1 MSVTWLARQPYAVTE
16 FLEPPAI
23 LGFGY
28 EATTAGTSGTV
39 EPAWPLVAGNTV
51 VDGTVTWTA
60 RTATTITWTASPL
73 YKSGATTPTFPTAVG
88 ATFTDNGIT
97 WTTRTPAITD
107 KKCPQSKI
115 AFAIASKIY
124 SPYKDVTRYSATN
137 SPRDWTTQDDAGFLP
152 TGQHSPTSVET
163 TAMAEYRGRL
173 AIWTASHLQ
182 IWTVDPDPAE
192 NALFDSIA
200 GIGTVYPKAVTSVS
214 GDLFFTTKL
223 GIRSVSIAA
232 GAENLQTDDVGT
244 PIDPL
249 VQAKLAGPEMPIGMY
264 YPGSGQFWMCFNSY
278 DGGGSGGV
286 GGGGI
291 TPLVLT
297 CTPPNAILD
306 AAYSYSYIASGGAT
320 PYTFSVEIG
329 ALPPGLTLNGA
340 TGVLSGVA
348 TTAGTY
354 SFGVKV
360 RDTRGVI
367 AYCGGSAVVVQDQV
381 VVQNAYLLVTGTEK
395 TIDGPVFAKV
405 TPALVVT
412 GIPIATG
419 ADIAGTSPDYF
430 SGTWIAVKDTSLRY
444 STNAMATWQTG
455 TITAAYP
462 IGPVVGLAGGWLVNG
477 WNNLIAGASYTG
489 ASPAALTYAALTGNL
504 SNGDPSSVAA
514 STIAFKAEGQYY
526 LARNANRALFRST
539 TLAGPFNAIWDV
551 FKEVATGRDIN
562 GTNTIAGFWDAAKF
576 GGEWYIIINWGFTG
590 RRIKIIK
597 CADITNLT
605 TFTALV
611 DVAQN
616 AANMPAQLC
625 VGTGAI
631 TAYCADGSL
640 WTSANNWATPITT
653 GLTTTGAV
661 GDAESVMLKGGR
673 RIQFTNGLF
682 CMIGNT
688 DKLVTFNPTTLAVS
702 ALITLPIT
710 NTVGIAAGFGA

>member
-16 FLEPPAI
+16 FVEPPAI

-39 EPAWPLVAGNTV
+39 EPAWPLAAGGTV

-115 AFAIASKIY
+115 AFAIASKVY

-137 SPRDWTTQDDAGFLP
+137 SPRDWSTQDDAGFLP

-214 GDLFFTTKL
+214 GDLFFTTRL

-278 DGGGSGGV
+278 DGAGGGSGGV
-286 GGGGI
+286 GGV
-291 TPLVLT
+291 LALT
-297 CTPPNAILD
+297 CAPPAGLFGE
-306 AAYSYSYIASGGAT
+306 AYTYTYTATGGTA
-320 PYTFSVEIG
+320 PYTFTVVSG
-329 ALPPGLTLNGA
+329 TLPPGLTLNGA
-340 TGVLSGVA
+340 TGVLSGTPTV
-348 TTAGTY
+348 TGTY

-360 RDTRGVI
+360 TDSRGVI
-367 AYCGGSAVVVQDQV
+367 AYCGWSSTVVEDV
-381 VVQNAYLLVTGTEK
+381 VPVRKTYLLVTGTEK
-395 TIDGPVFAKV
+395 AAGGPVFAV
-405 TPALVVT
+405 ATPSLAFT
-412 GIPIATG
+412 GIPISIGANLLAATPAYYG
-419 ADIAGTSPDYF
+419 
-430 SGTWIAVKDTSLRY
+430 GTWVAATNASVRY
-444 STNAMATWQTG
+444 STDILAAWQTG
-455 TITAAYP
+455 TISAPSP
-462 IGPVVGLAGGWLVNG
+462 IDKVVGMSAGWLTVTSNYTDGPPFVASTPAAFTGAVVSALDSRLADASSQAQAAPIVFTAGGFYFLGRGYYLFYSANPSGPYTALWDVN
-477 WNNLIAGASYTG
+477 
-489 ASPAALTYAALTGNL
+489 
-504 SNGDPSSVAA
+504 
-514 STIAFKAEGQYY
+514 AEG
-526 LARNANRALFRST
+526 
-539 TLAGPFNAIWDV
+539 D
-551 FKEVATGRDIN
+551 
-562 GTNTIAGFWDAAKF
+562 KF
-576 GGEWYIIINWGFTG
+576 GRPGTVVIRAIYDIAEFNGEWYGVILWGTDSSNY
-590 RRIKIIK
+590 RYKIIK
-597 CADITNLT
+597 WSSLTNLT
-605 TFTALV
+605 TITVLV
-611 DVAQN
+611 DVAR
-616 AANMPAQLC
+616 AATNKPINFC
-625 VGTGAI
+625 VGGGHLVCQATAGAI
-631 TAYCADGSL
+631 
-640 WTSANNWATPITT
+640 WTSANSWASAIST
-653 GLTTTGAV
+653 GIGGPTY
-661 GDAESVMLKGGR
+661 DATYDLYYYTSEAP
-673 RIQFTNGLF
+673 RIAYTNGLF
-682 CMIGNT
+682 HIIGIT
-688 DKLVTFNPTTLAVS
+688 DQLVTFNPATLVMS
-702 ALITLPIT
+702 APITLPIAGT
-710 NTVGIAAGFGA
+710 KGIVVGLGA